1 MVTKPKPTFEWSDMA
16 SSNTNSSSD
25 RSSVAVV
32 VGGSGGIGAA
42 ICRRLASDGHKVV
55 VGYASG
61 QDRAESI
68 VGELG
73 EGHLALQI
81 IATDPESLE
90 AAQSVLEE
98 RFGTVDVLVNCG
110 GVTRP
115 VAHDDLD
122 SLDDE
127 LIDRIF
133 SVNWRGPFAAIRS
146 FRSLLESADDPV
158 VVNISSV
165 AAVTGLGSNVAYC
178 ASKAAVDSLTRS
190 LGRALAPTIR
200 VVSVS
205 PGWVEGEYAAS
216 MPPGFVDGQRDA
228 TPLKRL
234 ASPENVAGAV
244 SAVVGDLKCTTGAV
258 IPVDGGRP
266 LGI

>member
-1 MVTKPKPTFEWSDMA
+1 MDTKRRPTFEWSDMA
-16 SSNTNSSSD
+16 SNSP
-25 RSSVAVV
+25 VAVV
-32 VGGSGGIGAA
+32 VGGSGGIGSA
-42 ICRRLASDGHKVV
+42 ICRRLAADGHRVV
-55 VGYASG
+55 VGYVSG
-61 QDRAESI
+61 QERADTL
-68 VGELG
+68 VAELG
-73 EGHLALQI
+73 ADHLALQI
-81 IATDPESLE
+81 IATDPGSLE
-90 AAQSVLEE
+90 AARSKVEDE
-98 RFGTVDVLVNCG
+98 FGRVDVLVNCA

-146 FRSLLESADDPV
+146 FRSLLEATSDPV
-158 VVNISSV
+158 VVNISSI
-165 AAVTGLGSNVAYC
+165 AGVTGLGSNVAYC

-244 SAVVGDLKCTTGAV
+244 SAVVRDLTCTTGVA

>member
-1 MVTKPKPTFEWSDMA
+1 MDTKRRLTFEWSVMA
-16 SSNTNSSSD
+16 SSSQQADSVAAP
-25 RSSVAVV
+25 VAVV
-32 VGGSGGIGAA
+32 VGGSGGIGAG
-42 ICRRLASDGHKVV
+42 ICRRLAEDGHQVV
-55 VGYASG
+55 VGYVNG
-61 QDRAESI
+61 RERAEAL
-68 VGELG
+68 VAELG
-73 EGHLALQI
+73 SHHLALQI
-81 IATDPESLE
+81 IATEPESLE
-90 AAQSVLEE
+90 AARAVIETDL
-98 RFGTVDVLVNCG
+98 GTVDVLVNCA

-115 VAHDDLD
+115 VAHDDLE

-133 SVNWRGPFAAIRS
+133 SVNWRGPFAAIRT
-146 FRSLLESADDPV
+146 FRQLLETANDPV
-158 VVNISSV
+158 VINISSV

-178 ASKAAVDSLTRS
+178 ASKAALDSLTRS
-190 LGRALAPTIR
+190 LARSLAPTIR

-234 ASPENVAGAV
+234 ASPANVAAAV
-244 SAVVGDLKCTTGAV
+244 SSVIRDLTCTTGVA

>member
-1 MVTKPKPTFEWSDMA
+1 MDTRPKPTFEWSDMA
-16 SSNTNSSSD
+16 SSSKTSPAGSP
-25 RSSVAVV
+25 VAVV
-32 VGGSGGIGAA
+32 VGGSGGIGSA
-42 ICRRLASDGHKVV
+42 ICRRLAADGHRVV

-61 QDRAESI
+61 RERAESVVDDLGTGHRAMQI
-68 VGELG
+68 V
-73 EGHLALQI
+73 
-81 IATDPESLE
+81 ATDADSLD
-90 AAQSVLEE
+90 AAQKALTEE
-98 RFGTVDVLVNCG
+98 FGVVDVLVNCG

-115 VAHDDLD
+115 VEHDDLD

-133 SVNWRGPFAAIRS
+133 AVNWRGPFAAIRS
-146 FRSLLESADDPV
+146 FRSLLEAAGDPV

-190 LGRALAPTIR
+190 LGRALAPAIR

-205 PGWVEGEYAAS
+205 PGWVEGEYAKS
-216 MPPGFVDGQRDA
+216 MPPGFVDGQREA

-244 SAVVGDLKCTTGAV
+244 SAVISDLKCTTGVA
-258 IPVDGGRP
+258 IAVDGGRP

>member
-1 MVTKPKPTFEWSDMA
+1 MA
-16 SSNTNSSSD
+16 SSSPQSD
-25 RSSVAVV
+25 SAVPPVAVV
-32 VGGSGGIGAA
+32 VGGSGGIGSG
-42 ICRRLASDGHKVV
+42 ICRRLAADGHRVV
-55 VGYASG
+55 VGYASRRE
-61 QDRAESI
+61 RAEAL
-68 VGELG
+68 VAELG
-73 EGHLALQI
+73 ADHRALQI
-81 IATDPESLE
+81 VATDPDSLE
-90 AAQSVLEE
+90 AARSELDDE
-98 RFGTVDVLVNCG
+98 FGRLDVLVNCG

-133 SVNWRGPFAAIRS
+133 AVNWRAPFAAIRS
-146 FRSLLESADDPV
+146 FRSLLEAASDPV
-158 VVNISSV
+158 VINISSV

-178 ASKAAVDSLTRS
+178 ASKAALDSLTRS

-216 MPPGFVDGQRDA
+216 MPPGFVDGQREA

-234 ASPENVAGAV
+234 ASPDNVAGAV
-244 SAVVGDLKCTTGAV
+244 SAVIRDLTCTTGVA

-266 LGI
+266 LGV

>member
-1 MVTKPKPTFEWSDMA
+1 MGSAGPD
-16 SSNTNSSSD
+16 
-25 RSSVAVV
+25 SVVVV
-32 VGGSGGIGAA
+32 VGGSGGIGSE
-42 ICRRLASDGHKVV
+42 ICRRLAADGHRVV
-55 VGYASG
+55 VGYASNR
-61 QDRAESI
+61 DRADLV

-73 EGHLALQI
+73 DGHAAIQI
-81 IATDPESLE
+81 VATDPDSLN
-90 AAQSVLEE
+90 AATDAIAAD
-98 RFGTVDVLVNCG
+98 FGRVDALVNCG

-133 SVNWRGPFAAIRS
+133 AVNWRGPFAAIRS
-146 FRSLLESADDPV
+146 FRGLLESAPAPV

-190 LGRALAPTIR
+190 LARALAPTIR

-234 ASPENVAGAV
+234 ASPANVAAAV
-244 SAVVGDLKCTTGAV
+244 SSVISDLTCTTGVA

>member
-1 MVTKPKPTFEWSDMA
+1 MAPSKPP
-16 SSNTNSSSD
+16 
-25 RSSVAVV
+25 VAVV
-32 VGGSGGIGAA
+32 VGGSGGIGSA
-42 ICRRLASDGHKVV
+42 ICRRLAADGHRVV
-55 VGYASG
+55 VGYATG
-61 QDRAESI
+61 QERAETLA
-68 VGELG
+68 GELG
-73 EGHLALQI
+73 PDHVAMQV
-81 IATDPESLE
+81 IATESASLQ
-90 AAQSVLEE
+90 AAQRELKT
-98 RFGTVDVLVNCG
+98 RFGSLDVLVNCG
-110 GVTRP
+110 GVTRS
-115 VAHDDLD
+115 VEHDDLD

-146 FRSLLESADDPV
+146 FRSLLEAANDPV

-205 PGWVEGEYAAS
+205 PGWVEGEYAKS
-216 MPPGFVDGQRDA
+216 MPPGFVDGQREA

-244 SAVVGDLKCTTGAV
+244 SAVVRDLTCTTGVA

>member
-1 MVTKPKPTFEWSDMA
+1 MA
-16 SSNTNSSSD
+16 SVSSTK
-25 RSSVAVV
+25 VAVV
-32 VGGSGGIGAA
+32 VGGSGGIGSE
-42 ICRRLASDGHKVV
+42 ICRRLAADGCRVV
-55 VGYASG
+55 VGYASN
-61 QDRAESI
+61 R
-68 VGELG
+68 
-73 EGHLALQI
+73 EGADALITEMGAGHIALQI
-81 IATDPESLE
+81 VATEPESLAE
-90 AAQSVLEE
+90 AKRVIEAD
-98 RFGTVDVLVNCG
+98 FAKVDVLVNCA

-127 LIDRIF
+127 LIERIF
-133 SVNWRGPFAAIRS
+133 AVNWRGPFAAIRT
-146 FRSLLESADDPV
+146 FRPALEAATDPV
-158 VVNISSV
+158 VINISSV

-190 LGRALAPTIR
+190 LGRSLAPTIR

-234 ASPENVAGAV
+234 ASPANVAGAV
-244 SAVVGDLKCTTGAV
+244 SAVVNELRCTTGVA

-266 LGI
+266 LGV

>member
-1 MVTKPKPTFEWSDMA
+1 MA
-16 SSNTNSSSD
+16 SSSPPSDSSVPP
-25 RSSVAVV
+25 VAVV
-32 VGGSGGIGAA
+32 VGGSGGIGSG
-42 ICRRLASDGHKVV
+42 ICRRLAADGHRVV

-61 QDRAESI
+61 RERAEAL
-68 VGELG
+68 VAELG
-73 EGHLALQI
+73 TDHRAL
-81 IATDPESLE
+81 
-90 AAQSVLEE
+90 
-98 RFGTVDVLVNCG
+98 
-110 GVTRP
+110 

-133 SVNWRGPFAAIRS
+133 AVNWRGPFAAIRS
-146 FRSLLESADDPV
+146 FRSLLEAASDPV
-158 VVNISSV
+158 VINISSV

-178 ASKAAVDSLTRS
+178 ASKAALDSLTRS

-216 MPPGFVDGQRDA
+216 MPPGFVDGQREA

-234 ASPENVAGAV
+234 ASPDNVAGAV
-244 SAVVGDLKCTTGAV
+244 SAVIRDLTCTTGVA

-266 LGI
+266 LGV

>member
-1 MVTKPKPTFEWSDMA
+1 MA
-16 SSNTNSSSD
+16 SSSPQSD
-25 RSSVAVV
+25 PSASPVAVV
-32 VGGSGGIGAA
+32 VGGSGGIGSG
-42 ICRRLASDGHKVV
+42 ICRRLAADGHRVV

-61 QDRAESI
+61 RERAEAL

-73 EGHLALQI
+73 AEHRALQI
-81 IATDPESLE
+81 IATDPDSLE
-90 AAQSVLEE
+90 TARVAIDADFGVL
-98 RFGTVDVLVNCG
+98 DVLVNCG

-133 SVNWRGPFAAIRS
+133 AVNWRGPFAAIRS
-146 FRSLLESADDPV
+146 FRALLEAADDPV

-165 AAVTGLGSNVAYC
+165 AGTTGLGSNVAYC
-178 ASKAAVDSLTRS
+178 ASKAALDSLTRS
-190 LGRALAPTIR
+190 LARSLAPKIR
-200 VVSVS
+200 VVSVA

-234 ASPENVAGAV
+234 ASPENVAAAV
-244 SAVVGDLKCTTGAV
+244 SAVVHDLTCTTGVA

-266 LGI
+266 LGV